1 MRSQHWNKIR
11 PFELG
16 TVEKYQ
22 LCFTN
27 PAQMDVNPDLQ
38 EGEMHVMNLPLNL
51 LEMRSFTSISGF
63 FFLIFSSVEV
73 HPSTKFTLFIFF
85 LSFFVLFYFFW
96 GVLWR
101 FRAVNFYTYLE
112 WRKYGGG
119 GENPRSLLFFFF
131 LLFETLICFECVRD
145 GV

>member
-85 LSFFVLFYFFW
+85 SPFLSFIISFEVFYGDSEPWIFTHILSDENMAAAERIRGHYYFF
-96 GVLWR
+96 
-101 FRAVNFYTYLE
+101 F
-112 WRKYGGG
+112 
-119 GENPRSLLFFFF
+119 P
-131 LLFETLICFECVRD
+131 LFETLICFECVRD